1 MLPMDCQIQAEG
13 KILNTQIAQT
23 SDYLPDNPLI
33 LQIPIQALFQ
43 RSNARSFNPQAALES
58 YLRTYIPKR
67 VRRSLPLH

>member
-23 SDYLPDNPLI
+23 SDYPPDNPLI
-33 LQIPIQALFQ
+33 LQIPIQVLFQ
-43 RSNARSFNPQAALES
+43 RSNARSFNPQVAPES

-67 VRRSLPLH
+67 VRRFLPLY

>member
-33 LQIPIQALFQ
+33 PQIPIQAMFQ
-43 RSNARSFNPQAALES
+43 RRNARSFNPQVAPES
-58 YLRTYIPKR
+58 YLRNHGPKHFR
-67 VRRSLPLH
+67 

>member
-43 RSNARSFNPQAALES
+43 HSNAHSLNPQAAPES
-58 YLRTYIPKR
+58 CLRNHGPKHFR
-67 VRRSLPLH
+67 

>member
-33 LQIPIQALFQ
+33 LQIPIQAMFQ
-43 RSNARSFNPQAALES
+43 RRNARSFNPQVAPES
-58 YLRTYIPKR
+58 YLQAQSPRR

>member
-23 SDYLPDNPLI
+23 SDYPPDNPLI

-43 RSNARSFNPQAALES
+43 HSNARSFNLQAAPES
-58 YLRTYIPKR
+58 YLRNHGPKHFR
-67 VRRSLPLH
+67 

>member
-23 SDYLPDNPLI
+23 SDYPPDNLLI

-43 RSNARSFNPQAALES
+43 RSNARSFNPQAAPES
-58 YLRTYIPKR
+58 YLRNHGPKR
-67 VRRSLPLH
+67 FR

>member
-1 MLPMDCQIQAEG
+1 MLPMDCQIQAED

-43 RSNARSFNPQAALES
+43 RSNAPLFNPQAASES
-58 YLRTYIPKR
+58 DLRSESPRR
-67 VRRSLPLH
+67 VR

>member
-1 MLPMDCQIQAEG
+1 MLPMDCQIQDEG

-43 RSNARSFNPQAALES
+43 HSNAHSLNPQAAPES
-58 YLRTYIPKR
+58 CLRNHGPKR
-67 VRRSLPLH
+67 FR